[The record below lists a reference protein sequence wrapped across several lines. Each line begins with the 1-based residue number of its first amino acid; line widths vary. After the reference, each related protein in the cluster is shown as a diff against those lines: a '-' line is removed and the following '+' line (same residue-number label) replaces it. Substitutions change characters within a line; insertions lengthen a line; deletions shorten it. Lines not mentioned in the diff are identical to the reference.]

1 MLKQRNL
8 VIRPD
13 NQELAELEMKK
24 LEHFGWVRVVVTPC
38 PDGSVMVS
46 YVRDD
51 EENREA
57 AENEYKYRSAKL
69 ATEFA
74 QSANERLTTLS
85 GSDRAKK
92 KSVFPAI
99 LFGFFAAAFLAL
111 GIMFIVWDD
120 FMRMLIPES
129 VRINGGWSFLND
141 YVIGSANVDNK
152 VRTIIFLC
160 IACMAFFFFFIALML
175 SSIRKIKE
183 SNLDNLD
190 YAQFAL
196 AEMTYYEEVS
206 ETAAAEAQR
215 LFPNE

>member
-24 LEHFGWVRVVVTPC
+24 LEHFGWVRVVDTPC
-38 PDGSVMVS
+38 ADGSVMVS

-51 EENREA
+51 EENAEA

-111 GIMFIVWDD
+111 GVMLVVWDG
-120 FMRMLIPES
+120 FMRMLIPEKIA
-129 VRINGGWSFLND
+129 INGGWSFFND
-141 YVIGSANVDNK
+141 YAIGSADPAGK
-152 VRTIIFLC
+152 ARSIIFLC
-160 IACMAFFFFFIALML
+160 IACAAFFFFFIALML

-206 ETAAAEAQR
+206 EAAQTEAQR
-215 LFPNE
+215 LFPEQ

>member
-24 LEHFGWVRVVVTPC
+24 LEHFGWVRVVDTPC

-51 EENREA
+51 EEKAAE
-57 AENEYKYRSAKL
+57 AENEYRYRSAKL
-69 ATEFA
+69 AAEFA
-74 QSANERLTTLS
+74 QGANERLTELS

-92 KSVFPAI
+92 KGIFPVI
-99 LFGFFAAAFLAL
+99 LFGFLAAIFLAATV
-111 GIMFIVWDD
+111 MFIVWDG
-120 FMRMLIPES
+120 FMRILLPEALAL
-129 VRINGGWSFLND
+129 NGGWTFLNLSN
-141 YVIGSANVDNK
+141 IGSAKWK
-152 VRTIIFLC
+152 VQSIIFLC
-160 IACMAFFFFFIALML
+160 IACGAFFFFFIALMF

-190 YAQFAL
+190 YANFAL
-196 AEMTYYEEVS
+196 AEMTYYDEVRESAQS
-206 ETAAAEAQR
+206 EAEM
-215 LFPNE
+215 LFSGE

>member
-24 LEHFGWVRVVVTPC
+24 LEHFGWVRVVDTPC

-51 EENREA
+51 EEKVQA
-57 AENEYKYRSAKL
+57 AENEYKYRNAKL
-69 ATEFA
+69 AAEFA
-74 QSANERLTTLS
+74 QEAGERLTELS

-99 LFGFFAAAFLAL
+99 LFGLLAMVFLGAAVTFV
-111 GIMFIVWDD
+111 VWDG
-120 FMRMLIPES
+120 FMRLLLPEEL
-129 VRINGGWSFLND
+129 VFNGGWTFLNLSK
-141 YVIGSANVDNK
+141 IGSASWK
-152 VRTIIFLC
+152 IQSIIFLC
-160 IACMAFFFFFIALML
+160 MACGAFFLFFIALMF

-190 YAQFAL
+190 YATFAL
-196 AEMTYYEEVS
+196 AEMTYYEEVK
-206 ETAAAEAQR
+206 ENAQNEAKM
-215 LFPNE
+215 LFSGE